1 VVRREESRRA
11 EGERVRRAESRI
23 LRSVLPFT
31 FGFYAERRTPN
42 AQLSPQGPC
51 RTLFLLILA
60 VLAFVTSVN
69 GADWKQA
76 IGERAWSFPRDHGS
90 HPEYRTEWWY
100 FTGNLSDKSGNRYGY
115 QLTFFRHGIE
125 KRPKDPG
132 NPWSIRD
139 LYLAHFTITDVPG
152 KRFCFA
158 ERISRTGPGLAFSG
172 TKGLDVWLLNWSASM
187 AKNVIRLS
195 ARREDMEID
204 LELVP
209 QKPLVLH
216 GQKGLSKKG
225 PGEGQSSYYYSFT
238 DLTTTGTIKTPL
250 SKQPVHVRGT
260 SWFDQEFGSNQLSP
274 DQAGWD
280 WFSLHFSDGR
290 DLMIYLLRRKD
301 GTVEQASSGTI
312 VEKDGAGRHL
322 RLSEISID
330 ILGQWKSPKSSG
342 NYPARWRIRVP
353 SARIDLTI
361 SPLVADQELITGE
374 STGIT
379 YWEGAAGG
387 NGTSMGQNVTCE
399 GYVELTGYA
408 GSIGGVF

>member
-1 VVRREESRRA
+1 MR
-11 EGERVRRAESRI
+11 GAESRI
-23 LRSVLPFT
+23 SSRLALPFS
-31 FGFYAERRTPN
+31 FGLYAERRTP
-42 AQLSPQGPC
+42 ATRKRVPRR
-51 RTLFLLILA
+51 RTFFLLILA
-60 VLAFVTSVN
+60 IILCVTSVN
-69 GADWKQA
+69 AADWKQA
-76 IGERAWSFPRDHGS
+76 TGERTWSFPRDHGS

-100 FTGNLSDKSGNRYGY
+100 FTGNLSDRGGNRYGY
-115 QLTFFRHGIE
+115 QLTFFRQGIE
-125 KRPKDPG
+125 KTPKDPG

-139 LYLAHFTITDVPG
+139 LYLAHFTITDVTG
-152 KRFCFA
+152 KGFWFA
-158 ERISRTGPGLAFSG
+158 ERISRAGPGLAFSD
-172 TKGLDVWLLNWSASM
+172 TKGLDVWLLNWSARM
-187 AKNVIRLS
+187 VKNVIRLS

-209 QKPLVLH
+209 KKPPVLH

-238 DLTTTGTIKTPL
+238 DLATTGTVRLPL
-250 SKQPVHVRGT
+250 SKQHVHVSGT

-280 WFSLHFSDGR
+280 WFSLHLSDGR
-290 DLMIYLLRRKD
+290 DLMIYLLRKKD
-301 GTVEQASSGTI
+301 GATEQASSGTI
-312 VEKDGAGRHL
+312 VERDGTGRHL
-322 RLSEISID
+322 RFSDIAID

-342 NYPARWRIRVP
+342 TYPARWRIRVP
-353 SARIDLTI
+353 SAQIDLTL

-387 NGTSMGQNVTCE
+387 SGTSMGQNVTCE

-408 GSIGGVF
+408 GTIGGTF